1 MTMHDDNR
9 RMNPDQE
16 WADDRIEAFLEGD
29 LGEADRL
36 RFEALLDI
44 DSWLQNEVDQS
55 LSIHRELA
63 KMDHVEQVVCP
74 DIVTDRV
81 MAHARRDWLTQLPRK
96 LSAGFQRM
104 ADAGLRPAL
113 AMALLLIVVISSSLV
128 VRPGSQPAGQDAE
141 VARALADVKMA
152 LAVLADAGRTT
163 GTAVEQ
169 EVFGPLVVRPMS
181 KGMNTV
187 IEN

>member
-9 RMNPDQE
+9 GMNPDRQ

-36 RFEALLDI
+36 RFEALLEI
-44 DSWLQNEVDQS
+44 DSWLQHEVDQS
-55 LSIHRELA
+55 LSIQRELA
-63 KMDHVEQVVCP
+63 TLDRMDHVACP

-81 MAHARRDWLTQLPRK
+81 MAHARRDWLTQLPRR
-96 LSAGFQRM
+96 LSEGFRRM
-104 ADAGLRPAL
+104 TDAGLRPAL
-113 AMALLLIVVISSSLV
+113 AMALLLVVVISSSLV
-128 VRPGSQPAGQDAE
+128 VRPGGEPAGQDAE